1 MTRDAQQGEY
11 IITEMRLRG
20 LQAIYGIAE
29 ETIAEVMTR
38 PHTPAPETDNQKMSR
53 ELRIA
58 TSLYKEGRKD
68 GERTAT
74 LAENKRVLDAIE
86 KFKTEAWAR
95 HDPCDG
101 GFTKFYQSLRVTE
114 ESLRRTAQEHP

>member
-74 LAENKRVLDAIE
+74 LAENKRVLDTLRNQIE
-86 KFKTEAWAR
+86 LTYSKKGVMNSSDIIDWIN
-95 HDPCDG
+95 D
-101 GFTKFYQSLRVTE
+101 L
-114 ESLRRTAQEHP
+114 RTAGEQ